1 MDISL
6 VQYDI
11 AWEDKPASHRLVAD
25 LLEASP
31 PPAGG
36 LIVLPEMS
44 DTGFSFRLDHIADD
58 RTVPWARRLAERHRC
73 RVLVGDA
80 VRGPDG
86 RGRNRVTLVRPD
98 GSPAGDFH
106 KVFPFSHGCETEFF
120 SGGDRLLLRDLG
132 SLRLCPLI
140 CYDLRFPELF
150 RLAAAAG
157 ANLFTVTANWPRARA
172 AHWRAL
178 LVARAIE
185 NQAFVVGVNRTGRD
199 PHLEY
204 AGGSIVVAPDGTVL
218 AEAGPEPAVVHLRL
232 DPEAAAGW
240 RAAFP
245 ALRDLRADLL
255 GRIELDGPAPG

>member
-1 MDISL
+1 VDITL

-11 AWEDKPASHRLVAD
+11 AWEDKPASHRLVEA

-36 LIVLPEMS
+36 LVVLPEMS
-44 DTGFSFRLDHIADD
+44 DTGFSFRLDRIVDE
-58 RTVPWARRLAERHRC
+58 RTRPWAGRLAARHRC
-73 RVLVGDA
+73 LVLVGDA
-80 VRGPDG
+80 VPGPEG

-98 GSPAGDFH
+98 GTISGDYH
-106 KVFPFSHGCETEFF
+106 KVFPFSFGRETEYF

-150 RLAAAAG
+150 RLAASAG
-157 ANLFTVTANWPRARA
+157 AGLFTVTANWPQPRT

-185 NQAFVVGVNRTGRD
+185 NQAFVIGVNRTGRD
-199 PHLEY
+199 PHLAY
-204 AGGSIVVAPDGTVL
+204 AGGSIAVAPDGTVL
-218 AEAGPEPAVVHLRL
+218 AEAGTEPEVTHLRL
-232 DPEAAAGW
+232 DPEDLSRW
-240 RAAFP
+240 RKAFP
-245 ALRDLRADLL
+245 ALGDLRPDLL
-255 GRIELDGPAPG
+255 GRIDRDGPAPA

>member
-1 MDISL
+1 MDICL

-11 AWEDKPASHRLVAD
+11 AWEDKPASHRLVED
-25 LLEASP
+25 LLVVSP
-31 PPAGG
+31 PPDGA
-36 LIVLPEMS
+36 LIVLQDMS
-44 DTGFSFRLDHIADD
+44 DTGFSFRLDHIADE
-58 RTVPWARRLAERHRC
+58 RTLPWAGRLARRHGC

-86 RGRNRVTLVRPD
+86 RGRNRVSLVRPD
-98 GSPAGDFH
+98 GSVAGAYH
-106 KVFPFSHGCETEFF
+106 KVFPFSHGRETEFF
-120 SGGDRLLLRDLG
+120 DGGDRLLLRDLG
-132 SLRLCPLI
+132 PLRLCPLI

-157 ANLFTVTANWPRARA
+157 AGLFTVTANWPRVRA

-218 AEAGPEPAVVHLRL
+218 AEAGSEPTAIHLRL
-232 DPEAAAGW
+232 DPEAPAAW

-245 ALRDLRADLL
+245 ALRDLRPDLL
-255 GRIELDGPAPG
+255 GRIDCDGPAPD